1 MTYTGQTGRTFSTHY
16 KEHRRHYSL
25 GHYDSKFAEHLLK
38 HRHSFGPIESIMTPI
53 HFISKGK
60 HMNTV
65 EKFHIF
71 VETKRN
77 NQINDK
83 NTVQPNAIFETLDQ
97 LYPS

>member
-1 MTYTGQTGRTFSTHY
+1 
-16 KEHRRHYSL
+16 
-25 GHYDSKFAEHLLK
+25 
-38 HRHSFGPIESIMTPI
+38 MTPI